1 MSKSLP
7 PKINL
12 REGKREEGGRNGRGG
27 DGGGGRETA
36 LQRGPKGK
44 ESPFQWNK
52 NCAISTRSA
61 RRLWKC
67 PRVQGTRVHFL
78 PLLSPLR
85 RSLQIRERSVQAFGN
100 LMCTEMRES
109 QSWVEPSCLA
119 HRRTRP
125 TFFPGC
131 DLSAWTVPTDV
142 CARSR
147 CYWIG
152 ASSSCFFIFYFFLR
166 REEMFFFRGGCVIR
180 GMKRTAD
187 WCAAFPLF

>member
-67 PRVQGTRVHFL
+67 PRVQGTRVHPPPSFSSQTVSSDSGTIRASIWRPDVHRDAREPVMSGSVMPCPSANTSHIFPGL
-78 PLLSPLR
+78 RPVCVDGIDGRLRPKPLLLN
-85 RSLQIRERSVQAFGN
+85 GG
-100 LMCTEMRES
+100 
-109 QSWVEPSCLA
+109 
-119 HRRTRP
+119 
-125 TFFPGC
+125 FFLLFLLIFFEGGK
-131 DLSAWTVPTDV
+131 
-142 CARSR
+142 R
-147 CYWIG
+147 CFFSG
-152 ASSSCFFIFYFFLR
+152 GAASSV
-166 REEMFFFRGGCVIR
+166 E
-180 GMKRTAD
+180 
-187 WCAAFPLF
+187 